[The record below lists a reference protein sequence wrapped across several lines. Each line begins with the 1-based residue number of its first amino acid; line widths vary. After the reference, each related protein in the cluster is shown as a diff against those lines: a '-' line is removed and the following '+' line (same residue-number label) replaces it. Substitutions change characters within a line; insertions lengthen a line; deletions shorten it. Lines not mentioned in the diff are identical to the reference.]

1 MVALQLI
8 DRIEALHKIGY
19 IHRDIKPDNM
29 AVGMKDKNK
38 TIYLIDFGLSKDM
51 SSPLSPD
58 QKGKMIGTL
67 GFMSCRC
74 HQGKPLTQL
83 DDMESFLYSIIY
95 MIKGDLPWMKM
106 NISSKADYHKI
117 KLMKEKLGE
126 SWFKSNKIP
135 LELY

>member
-29 AVGMKDKNK
+29 AVGMKDKKK

-58 QKGKMIGTL
+58 
-67 GFMSCRC
+67 
-74 HQGKPLTQL
+74 
-83 DDMESFLYSIIY
+83 
-95 MIKGDLPWMKM
+95 
-106 NISSKADYHKI
+106 
-117 KLMKEKLGE
+117 
-126 SWFKSNKIP
+126 
-135 LELY
+135 